1 MSRASP
7 PPARPLRIFV
17 SYAHADASIYKRTLE
32 SMLRFIAGFEPF
44 VMWSDKDILAGTD
57 SDKRIR
63 GELEKMDIF
72 IALVSPH
79 YAASPY
85 CLNVEVAAAKRRRKI
100 VHTVPIIIEYPG
112 KGECEW
118 LMGLEPLPDKK
129 KTWADIRKECGAT
142 KEEPECDR
150 AVLPIREG
158 VKKVIAAV
166 LARKGGKP

>member
-17 SYAHADASIYKRTLE
+17 SYAHADASIYKRTME

-44 VMWSDKDILAGTD
+44 VMWSDKDIIAGTD

-63 GELEKMDIF
+63 RELEKMDIF
-72 IALVSPH
+72 IALVSP
-79 YAASPY
+79 YFAASPY
-85 CLNVEVAAAKRRRKI
+85 CLNVEVEAAKRRRKS
-100 VHTVPIIIEYPG
+100 VHSVPIIIEHPG

-118 LMGLEPLPDKK
+118 LMSLEPLPDKK
-129 KTWADIRKECGAT
+129 KTWADIREECGAIK
-142 KEEPECDR
+142 KESECDR

-158 VKKVIAAV
+158 IKKVIAEV
-166 LARKGGKP
+166 LAKRIAP

>member
-1 MSRASP
+1 MSRVSLSSI
-7 PPARPLRIFV
+7 RPLRIFV

-44 VMWSDKDILAGTD
+44 VMWSDKDIIAGTD

-63 GELEKMDIF
+63 RELEEMDIF

-79 YAASPY
+79 FAASWY
-85 CLNVEVAAAKRRRKI
+85 CLNVEVEAAKRRRKS
-100 VHTVPIIIEYPG
+100 VHTVPIIIEHPG
-112 KGECEW
+112 RGECEW
-118 LMGLEPLPDKK
+118 LMNLEPLPDKR
-129 KTWADIRKECGAT
+129 KTWADIRKECGAI

-158 VKKVIAAV
+158 IKKVIAEA
-166 LARKGGKP
+166 LKKNGQR